1 LILFMKIGYPCINLS
16 LPCRS
21 STTFRL
27 KSYSA
32 GRIEQTIENNL
43 DCLMKILE
51 LNVEYGLLFFR
62 ISSDLVTFA
71 SHPVCTFPWQKIFGN
86 NFQKIGV
93 FIKKYNMRVSMHP
106 DQFVLINSI
115 DEDIFHRSVK
125 ELYYH
130 AEVLDLLTVNSSA
143 KIQIHV
149 GGVYGEKDK
158 SIRRF
163 IDRYKKLPDKI
174 TKRLVIEND
183 DRLYSI
189 DNCLLIHEK
198 TNIPLVFDVFHFKC
212 NNNGESIESAFSK
225 AYGTWAKKDGL
236 PIVDY
241 SSQEL
246 GKKKGTHARS
256 IDIGDFGH
264 FIKETKGFDF
274 DIMCEIKDKEKSAL
288 KASDVIRGL
297 NYGKD

>member
-1 LILFMKIGYPCINLS
+1 MKIGYPCINLS

-32 GRIEQTIENNL
+32 ERIEQTIENNL
-43 DCLMKILE
+43 GCLMKILR
-51 LNVEYGLLFFR
+51 LNAEYGLLFFR
-62 ISSDLVTFA
+62 ISSDLVPFA
-71 SHPVCTFPWQKIFGN
+71 SHPVCTFPWQKMFAN
-86 NFQKIGV
+86 NFHRIGA
-93 FIKKYNMRVSMHP
+93 FIKKHNMRVSMHP

-115 DEDIFHRSVK
+115 DEAIFHRSVK

-130 AEVLDLLTVNSSA
+130 AEVLDLLKVNSSA

-149 GGVYGEKDK
+149 GGVYGQKDK
-158 SIRRF
+158 SIQRF

-174 TKRLVIEND
+174 KKRLVIEND

-189 DNCLLIHEK
+189 HDCLLIHEK
-198 TNIPLVFDVFHFKC
+198 TKIPLLFDVFHFKC
-212 NNNGESIESAFSK
+212 NNNGESVKTAFSK
-225 AYGTWAKKDGL
+225 ACGTWANKDGV

-241 SSQEL
+241 SSQNF

-256 IDIGDFGH
+256 IDINDFRL
-264 FIKETKGFDF
+264 FLRETKGFDF

-288 KASDVIRGL
+288 KAAELIREL
-297 NYGKD
+297 HYGKD

>member
-1 LILFMKIGYPCINLS
+1 
-16 LPCRS
+16 
-21 STTFRL
+21 
-27 KSYSA
+27 
-32 GRIEQTIENNL
+32 
-43 DCLMKILE
+43 MKILRF
-51 LNVEYGLLFFR
+51 NAKYGLLFFR
-62 ISSDLVTFA
+62 ISSDLVPFA
-71 SHPVCTFPWQKIFGN
+71 SHPVCTFPWRKEFRN
-86 NFQKIGV
+86 NFHKIGA
-93 FIKKYNMRVSMHP
+93 FIKKHNMRVSMHP

-130 AEVLDLLTVNSSA
+130 AEVLDLLKVNPSA
-143 KIQIHV
+143 KIQIHA

-163 IDRYKKLPDKI
+163 IERYNKLPDKI
-174 TKRLVIEND
+174 KERLVLEND

-189 DNCLLIHEK
+189 DDCLLIYEK
-198 TNIPLVFDVFHFKC
+198 TKIPLVFDVFHFKC
-212 NNNGESIESAFSK
+212 NNNGESIEPAFSK

-241 SSQEL
+241 SSQDL

-256 IDIGDFGH
+256 IDIDDFRH
-264 FIKETKGFDF
+264 FLRKTKGFDF

-288 KASDVIRGL
+288 KAADIIRGL